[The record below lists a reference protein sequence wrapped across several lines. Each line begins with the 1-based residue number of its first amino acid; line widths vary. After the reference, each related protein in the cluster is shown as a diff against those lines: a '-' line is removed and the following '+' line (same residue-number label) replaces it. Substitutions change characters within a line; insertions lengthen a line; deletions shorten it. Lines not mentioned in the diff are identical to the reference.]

1 MDSTQQLFR
10 ECEEKMKRSVAVLTR
25 EFSEL
30 RGGRATP
37 ALVEHVIVDYY
48 GAPTPLKQLAAITA
62 PEPRLLV
69 IQAWDAKAVPEIE
82 KAIQKAELG
91 LSPVVDGKLV
101 RLPIPTLSG
110 ERRVELAKLA
120 HKMAEE
126 SRVAIRTLR
135 RDANEAC
142 KKLKAENQATEDD
155 LFELQDR
162 IQKLTDK
169 HIEQISALLK
179 QKESE
184 LQSV

>member
-1 MDSTQQLFR
+1 
-10 ECEEKMKRSVAVLTR
+10 
-25 EFSEL
+25 
-30 RGGRATP
+30 
-37 ALVEHVIVDYY
+37 VDYY

-82 KAIQKAELG
+82 KALQKAELG

-101 RLPIPTLSG
+101 RLPIPMLSG
-110 ERRVELAKLA
+110 ERRVELTKLA

-126 SRVAIRTLR
+126 SRVAIRTVR
-135 RDANEAC
+135 RDANETC

-169 HIEQISALLK
+169 HIEQIGGLLK
-179 QKESE
+179 QKETE